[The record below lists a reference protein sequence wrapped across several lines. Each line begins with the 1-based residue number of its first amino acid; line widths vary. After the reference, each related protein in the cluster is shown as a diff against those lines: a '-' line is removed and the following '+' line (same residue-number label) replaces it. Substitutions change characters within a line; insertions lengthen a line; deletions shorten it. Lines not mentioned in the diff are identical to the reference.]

1 MLNRRTPRTVGEKPQ
16 KRRRVW
22 RTLIIGAGIVAVLL
36 AVNARYPSFL
46 SRTELQLLDLRLKA
60 QRRRKPLGI
69 VAVAAVDDKSLKKL
83 GQWPWPRAVLGG
95 LVTALKDYKVSV
107 VGFDM
112 VFSEADGYDQ
122 QRGEIVNRLKA
133 INISEAEGRAIVG
146 PSNDAIFA
154 SALHAQGSTIMGFPF
169 ASHHLV
175 RNNERYPMAG
185 FLKTMVPPPP
195 IAYGLVRAAA
205 GTPPAVPSAFGYL
218 PSIAAI
224 REAVSGS
231 AYFDINSDPD
241 AIIRAQMMVIRFN
254 GRYYLPLSLAM
265 VWLYRGSPLVALDLD
280 DYGVMGV
287 SIGDK
292 SIPVDEIGQMLIN
305 FRGSGNV
312 FPNYSAVDIIEHR
325 IPAPELAGKL
335 VLVGATARGLGD
347 RVSTP
352 FDGDC
357 PGVQVHATVID
368 NLMAGDFIHRSL
380 LNELFARFAAV
391 VMGLAVTFA
400 IALLTERQSAAAA
413 ALLAIG
419 YVFLTHFALV
429 HSGLV
434 LNLAFPLVTL
444 GVTYSGL
451 AGYRYATE
459 GIEKRRLRLAFE
471 HYLHPQVIESI
482 LDRPD
487 TVKLGGEL
495 RHLSILF
502 ADIVNYTARAERE
515 KPEDLVALLN
525 SYLTTMTD
533 LILTSGG
540 VVDKIRGDGVMAFWG
555 APVEVPN
562 PSRLAI
568 DCGIAM
574 LEELKRL
581 RARDP
586 RFTDI
591 DIGVGIATGEA
602 VVGNFGGERRFD
614 YSAIG
619 DVVNLA
625 SRFESLTR
633 QFKAHLLVTK
643 ETFAEAGDFYIVREV
658 GLVKVKGKSQAA
670 SMVEVVGH
678 KDAGIEPAYY
688 TRFADALTLVRN
700 GQPNEARE
708 AFECLLKEKPEDH
721 MVEMFLERLRS
732 LSGIAQR
739 EIVFEFDVK

>member
-1 MLNRRTPRTVGEKPQ
+1 M
-16 KRRRVW
+16 
-22 RTLIIGAGIVAVLL
+22 VLL
-36 AVNARYPSFL
+36 AVNARYHSL
-46 SRTELQLLDLRLKA
+46 LARTELQLLDLRLKA
-60 QRRRKPLGI
+60 LRQREPVGI
-69 VAVAAVDDKSLKKL
+69 VAIAAVDDKSLKKL
-83 GQWPWPRAVLGG
+83 GQWPWPRAVLGR

-112 VFSEADGYDQ
+112 VFSEPDAYDQ
-122 QRGEIVNRLKA
+122 QRSEIVTRLKA
-133 INISEAEGRAIVG
+133 KNIGEDESRSIVG
-146 PSNDAIFA
+146 PANDAIFA
-154 SALHAQGSTIMGFPF
+154 AALHAQGSSIMGFPF
-169 ASHHLV
+169 ASHHLI
-175 RNNERYPMAG
+175 RDNQRYPLAG
-185 FLKTMVPPPP
+185 FLKAIVPPPP
-195 IAYGLVRAAA
+195 IEYGAVRRAPGPA
-205 GTPPAVPSAFGYL
+205 PAVPIAFGYL
-218 PSIAAI
+218 PGIPII
-224 REAVSGS
+224 REAVRGS

-254 GRYYLPLSLAM
+254 GRYYLPLTLGM
-265 VWLYRGSPLVALDLD
+265 VWLYRGCPLISLDLD
-280 DYGVMGV
+280 DYGVTGI

-292 SIPVDEIGQMLIN
+292 NVPVDEIGQMLIN
-305 FRGSGNV
+305 FRGAGNV
-312 FPNYSAVDIIEHR
+312 FPTYSAVDIIERHV
-325 IPAPELAGKL
+325 PAPQLAGKL
-335 VLVGATARGLGD
+335 VLVGVTARGLGD

-352 FDGDC
+352 FDGDSS
-357 PGVQVHATVID
+357 GVQVHATVID

-380 LNELFARFAAV
+380 LNELFARFAAC
-391 VMGLAVTFA
+391 VMGLAMSFA
-400 IALLTERQSAAAA
+400 FAFLTERQSGAAAG
-413 ALLAIG
+413 LLAMG
-419 YVFLTHFALV
+419 YLFFTHFTLV

-434 LNLAFPLVTL
+434 LNLGFPLVTL

-482 LDRPD
+482 LDKPD

-555 APVEVPN
+555 APVQVPN

-568 DCGIAM
+568 DCGLAM
-574 LEELKRL
+574 LEELRRL
-581 RARDP
+581 RARDQ

-643 ETFAEAGDFYIVREV
+643 EAFAEAGDLYIARDV

-670 SMVEVVGH
+670 SMVEVVGR
-678 KDAGIEPAYY
+678 KDDGIDSGYY
-688 TRFADALTLVRN
+688 DRFARALMLGRN
-700 GQPNEARE
+700 GQAHEGCSALEQLFRE
-708 AFECLLKEKPEDH
+708 RPSDH
-721 MVEMFLERLRS
+721 IVEMYLGRVRLNPDV
-732 LSGIAQR
+732 LKH
-739 EIVFEFDVK
+739 EMVFEFDTK